1 MLVVNDVEKPVRD
14 DDAVPGAEAVFDPHI
29 AGIVEPLLHKHQRV
43 GAALPGLCHFLHH
56 KGAVAV
62 GAVLHLLGVVG
73 QVLRGVLYPAAEGFF
88 HLIGA
93 QLMAVGPLL
102 GVFAGSVRILLA
114 EPGRRRAVD
123 PPMACGGGKEGMFTH
138 RFPPPAFRA
147 RPLPSKALQTW
158 KGQCR
163 TAFSLRIL

>member
-1 MLVVNDVEKPVRD
+1 MLVVDDVEKPVRNN
-14 DDAVPGAEAVFDPHI
+14 DAVPGAEAALDPHI

-43 GAALPGLCHFLHH
+43 GAAFPGLCHFLHH
-56 KGAVAV
+56 EGTVAV

-73 QVLRGVLYPAAEGFF
+73 QVLCRVLHPAAKGFF

-102 GVFAGSVRILLA
+102 GVFAGPVRILLA
-114 EPGRRRAVD
+114 EPCRRRAVD
-123 PPMACGGGKEGMFTH
+123 PPVACGGGKKGMLTH

-147 RPLPSKALQTW
+147 RPLPSEALQTW
-158 KGQCR
+158 KGR
-163 TAFSLRIL
+163 YLTASSLRTL